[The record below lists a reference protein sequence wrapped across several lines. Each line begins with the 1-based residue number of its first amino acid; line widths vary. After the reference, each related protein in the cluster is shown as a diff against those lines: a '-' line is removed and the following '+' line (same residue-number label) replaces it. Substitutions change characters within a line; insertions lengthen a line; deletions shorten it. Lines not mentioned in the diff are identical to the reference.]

1 MKINLVLVFIFE
13 IVSFNFDSFKNY
25 ALLRRSD
32 ENTYATTIS
41 SLHIDMDSSRHKEFP
56 LIAFKS
62 QQ

>member
-1 MKINLVLVFIFE
+1 MKINLVSVFIFE
-13 IVSFNFDSFKNY
+13 IVSFNFDSFENY

-32 ENTYATTIS
+32 ENTHTTTIS
-41 SLHIDMDSSRHKEFP
+41 LHVDMDSSRHKEFP